1 MMMRVTSISATLIV
15 LCILAVGCGA
25 QEPQTQGVEKP
36 KTEEAPKAPEKPKE
50 RVQKD
55 TEPQGTQKPHQ
66 GAQKPRQSPQEV
78 AQTPQERPQ
87 KERPGGGVLVV
98 SVVDGDTFDI
108 SPAVQGMDRV
118 RMIGVDTPEVYGGT
132 EPCGPEASEYTTRHL
147 EGRRVTLGVG
157 EDPRDPYGRLLAW
170 VWIDGQ
176 MFNKMLVS
184 EGLAEA
190 VSYPPNTRYDQKLE
204 HAEALARKPSCADS
218 STSASASQTASATA
232 SPSASPSEGSGGGD
246 SRLHNGGD
254 DRLHN
259 GVDDVNCSD
268 LSGPVTVDAADED
281 NLDADGDGTGCE

>member
-36 KTEEAPKAPEKPKE
+36 KTEKAPEAPEKPQE
-50 RVQKD
+50 RVQKE
-55 TEPQGTQKPHQ
+55 TEPQGAQKPQ
-66 GAQKPRQSPQEV
+66 GTQKPRQSPQKD
-78 AQTPQERPQ
+78 PQRER
-87 KERPGGGVLVV
+87 RPGGVLVV

-108 SPAVQGMDRV
+108 SPAIQGMSRV

-157 EDPRDPYGRLLAW
+157 EDPEDPYGRLLAW

-190 VSYPPNTRYDQKLE
+190 VSYPPNTRYDPKLE
-204 HAEALARKPSCADS
+204 HAEALAKKPSCADS

-232 SPSASPSEGSGGGD
+232 SSSANPSEGSGGGD

>member
-1 MMMRVTSISATLIV
+1 MTSISAAWKLLAVLTV
-15 LCILAVGCGA
+15 LCALAALGCGA
-25 QEPQTQGVEKP
+25 QDPQAPGVEKP
-36 KTEEAPKAPEKPKE
+36 RAEEAPKAPEKPKE

-55 TEPQGTQKPHQ
+55 TEPQGAQKPHQ
-66 GAQKPRQSPQEV
+66 GTQKPRQSPQKDH
-78 AQTPQERPQ
+78 QRER
-87 KERPGGGVLVV
+87 RPGGVLVV

-108 SPAVQGMDRV
+108 SPAIRGMDRV

-157 EDPRDPYGRLLAW
+157 EDPEDPYGRLLAW
-170 VWIDGQ
+170 VWINNQ

-190 VSYPPNTRYDQKLE
+190 VSYPPNTRYDQKLAQ
-204 HAEALARKPSCADS
+204 AEALARTPACADAS
-218 STSASASQTASATA
+218 QSASASQTASATA
-232 SPSASPSEGSGGGD
+232 SPSANPPEGSGGGD
-246 SRLHNGGD
+246 S
-254 DRLHN
+254 RLHN

-281 NLDADGDGTGCE
+281 NLDADGDGTACE

>member
-1 MMMRVTSISATLIV
+1 MRVTSNSATLIV

-25 QEPQTQGVEKP
+25 QEPQAQGVEKP
-36 KTEEAPKAPEKPKE
+36 KTEKTPEAPEKPHEK
-50 RVQKD
+50 VQKD
-55 TEPQGTQKPHQ
+55 TEPQGAQKPQ
-66 GAQKPRQSPQEV
+66 GTQKPRQSPQKDH
-78 AQTPQERPQ
+78 QRER
-87 KERPGGGVLVV
+87 RPGGVLVV

-108 SPAVQGMDRV
+108 SPAIQGMSRV
-118 RMIGVDTPEVYGGT
+118 RLIGVDTPEVYGGT

-157 EDPRDPYGRLLAW
+157 EDPEDPYGRLLAW

-190 VSYPPNTRYDQKLE
+190 VSYPPNTRYDPKLE
-204 HAEALARKPSCADS
+204 HSEALAKRPSCADS
-218 STSASASQTASATA
+218 SISASASQTSSATA

>member
-1 MMMRVTSISATLIV
+1 MTSISATWKLLAVLIV
-15 LCILAVGCGA
+15 LCALAALRCGA
-25 QEPQTQGVEKP
+25 QDPQAPGVEKP
-36 KTEEAPKAPEKPKE
+36 RAEEAPKAPEKPKE

-66 GAQKPRQSPQEV
+66 GAQKPRQSPQEA

-157 EDPRDPYGRLLAW
+157 EDPEDPYGRLLAW
-170 VWIDGQ
+170 VWINGQ

-190 VSYPPNTRYDQKLE
+190 VSYTPNTRYDSKLE
-204 HAEALARKPSCADS
+204 HAEALARTPACADAS
-218 STSASASQTASATA
+218 QSASASQTASATA
-232 SPSASPSEGSGGGD
+232 SPSAKPPEGSGGGD
-246 SRLHNGGD
+246 S
-254 DRLHN
+254 RLHN

-281 NLDADGDGTGCE
+281 NLDADGDGTACE

>member
-157 EDPRDPYGRLLAW
+157 EDPKDPCGRLLAW
-170 VWIDGQ
+170 VWLDGQ
-176 MFNKMLVS
+176 MFNKMLVLA
-184 EGLAEA
+184 GLAEA
-190 VSYPPNTRYDQKLE
+190 VSYPPDTRYDQKLAQ
-204 HAEALARKPSCADS
+204 AEALARTPACADAS
-218 STSASASQTASATA
+218 QSASASQTASPTA
-232 SPSASPSEGSGGGD
+232 SPSANPPEGSGGGD
-246 SRLHNGGD
+246 S
-254 DRLHN
+254 RLHN

-268 LSGPVTVDAADED
+268 LSGPVTVDARDED
-281 NLDADGDGTGCE
+281 NLDADGDGTACE

>member
-1 MMMRVTSISATLIV
+1 MRVTSISATLIV

-36 KTEEAPKAPEKPKE
+36 KTEKAPEAPEKPQE
-50 RVQKD
+50 RVQKE
-55 TEPQGTQKPHQ
+55 TEPQGAQKPQ
-66 GAQKPRQSPQEV
+66 GTQKPRQSPQKDHQRE
-78 AQTPQERPQ
+78 TRP
-87 KERPGGGVLVV
+87 GGVLVV

-108 SPAVQGMDRV
+108 SPAVRGMDRV
-118 RMIGVDTPEVYGGT
+118 RMIGVDTPEVHGGT

-157 EDPRDPYGRLLAW
+157 EDPEDPYGRLLAW

-190 VSYPPNTRYDQKLE
+190 VSYPPNTRYDQMLAQ
-204 HAEALARKPSCADS
+204 AEALARTPACAD
-218 STSASASQTASATA
+218 ASQSASATA
-232 SPSASPSEGSGGGD
+232 SPSANPPEGSGGGD
-246 SRLHNGGD
+246 G
-254 DRLHN
+254 RLHN

-268 LSGPVTVDAADED
+268 LSGPVTVDARDED

>member
-1 MMMRVTSISATLIV
+1 MMTSISAAWKLLAVLTV
-15 LCILAVGCGA
+15 LCALAALGCGA
-25 QEPQTQGVEKP
+25 QDPQAPGVEKP
-36 KTEEAPKAPEKPKE
+36 CVEKAPAATEKPKVRAQRDLE
-50 RVQKD
+50 
-55 TEPQGTQKPHQ
+55 QGTHK
-66 GAQKPRQSPQEV
+66 PQEGPQEAV
-78 AQTPQERPQ
+78 QTSQERPQ
-87 KERPGGGVLVV
+87 KERPAGVLVV

-108 SPAVQGMDRV
+108 SPAVRGMDRV

-157 EDPRDPYGRLLAW
+157 EDPEDPYGRLLAW

-190 VSYPPNTRYDQKLE
+190 VSYPPNTRYDPKLE
-204 HAEALARKPSCADS
+204 HAEALAKKPSCADS

-268 LSGPVTVDAADED
+268 LSGPVTGDAADED

>member
-36 KTEEAPKAPEKPKE
+36 QSEKAPEAREKPQA
-50 RVQKD
+50 RVQK
-55 TEPQGTQKPHQ
+55 
-66 GAQKPRQSPQEV
+66 
-78 AQTPQERPQ
+78 
-87 KERPGGGVLVV
+87 
-98 SVVDGDTFDI
+98 
-108 SPAVQGMDRV
+108 
-118 RMIGVDTPEVYGGT
+118 GT

-157 EDPRDPYGRLLAW
+157 EDPEDPYGRLLAW

-190 VSYPPNTRYDQKLE
+190 VSYPPNTRYDPKLE
-204 HAEALARKPSCADS
+204 HAEALAKKPSCADS

-268 LSGPVTVDAADED
+268 LSGPVTGDAADED

>member
-15 LCILAVGCGA
+15 LCILAVRCGA

-36 KTEEAPKAPEKPKE
+36 KTEKAPEASEKPQE

-55 TEPQGTQKPHQ
+55 TEPQGAQKPQ
-66 GAQKPRQSPQEV
+66 GTQKPRQ
-78 AQTPQERPQ
+78 TPQKDHQRER
-87 KERPGGGVLVV
+87 RPGGVLVV

-108 SPAVQGMDRV
+108 SPAIQGMSRV

-157 EDPRDPYGRLLAW
+157 EDPEDPYGRLLAW

-176 MFNKMLVS
+176 MINKMLVS

-190 VSYPPNTRYDQKLE
+190 VSYPPNTRYDPKLE
-204 HAEALARKPSCADS
+204 HAEALAKKPSCADS

>member
-1 MMMRVTSISATLIV
+1 MMTSISATWKLLAVLIV
-15 LCILAVGCGA
+15 LCAPAAMGCGA
-25 QEPQTQGVEKP
+25 QDPQAPGVEKP
-36 KTEEAPKAPEKPKE
+36 RAEEAPKAPEKPKVRAQRDIE
-50 RVQKD
+50 
-55 TEPQGTQKPHQ
+55 QGTQKPQ
-66 GAQKPRQSPQEV
+66 EGPQEAV
-78 AQTPQERPQ
+78 QTSQERPQ
-87 KERPGGGVLVV
+87 KERPGGVLVV

-204 HAEALARKPSCADS
+204 HAEALAKKPSCADS

-232 SPSASPSEGSGGGD
+232 SSSANPSEGSGGGD